1 MEKKKIL
8 VLICDGLGDRA
19 VKELG
24 HRTPLQAAR
33 KDNLDFFASN
43 GLCGL
48 MDTIAPGIRP
58 GSDTAQL
65 SLFGYDPYEVY
76 TGRGPFEAAGVGM
89 DLEPGDVAFRCNFAT
104 VDDNM
109 KVIDRR
115 AGRINKGTKALAKEL
130 NGMNIE
136 GVQVIFQEAVEHRAA
151 LVLRGEGLFSKITD
165 VDPHEEGPVLE
176 SKPLSKGAEKTARIL
191 NEFVKRSH
199 EILKEHE
206 VNVKRREEGLPQ
218 ANIVLPRGAG
228 VFPKIENFSELYG
241 MRAACI
247 AGVGLIK
254 GICRAV
260 GMELIEVDGATG
272 TLDTDM
278 MAKAM
283 AAVEALKEYDF
294 VYVNVKAGDL
304 CGHDGQ
310 AQKKVEV
317 IEKIDKMV
325 GYLRANMPGNV
336 CLVITADHSTPVTV
350 KDHSGDPVP
359 ILIHSSDIRRDDVK
373 HFDEVSVGSGALG
386 RIRGRELMPILLNL
400 SNRAE
405 KFGA

>member
-1 MEKKKIL
+1 
-8 VLICDGLGDRA
+8 
-19 VKELG
+19 
-24 HRTPLQAAR
+24 
-33 KDNLDFFASN
+33 
-43 GLCGL
+43 
-48 MDTIAPGIRP
+48 
-58 GSDTAQL
+58 
-65 SLFGYDPYEVY
+65 
-76 TGRGPFEAAGVGM
+76 
-89 DLEPGDVAFRCNFAT
+89 
-104 VDDNM
+104 
-109 KVIDRR
+109 
-115 AGRINKGTKALAKEL
+115 
-130 NGMNIE
+130 MNIE

-283 AAVEALKEYDF
+283 AAVEALKEFDF

-310 AQKKVEV
+310 AEKKVEV